1 MTGLDTKK
9 NSRPRSPVTRNKK
22 APGVLILNTDRP
34 KGDLFVEIEI
44 KSTKIYVPSVPS
56 SFAAM
61 QQVWDHQR
69 KCFRCPLLKVNE
81 SFFLLWSV
89 SNDSLHSIG
98 SFLPNKL
105 CDQCSAF
112 HRILLAKGFPIVE
125 RAPLVGLIQDIL
137 ELKSQ

>member
-22 APGVLILNTDRP
+22 TPGILIWNTDRP

-61 QQVWDHQR
+61 QQV
-69 KCFRCPLLKVNE
+69 
-81 SFFLLWSV
+81 
-89 SNDSLHSIG
+89 
-98 SFLPNKL
+98 
-105 CDQCSAF
+105 
-112 HRILLAKGFPIVE
+112 
-125 RAPLVGLIQDIL
+125 
-137 ELKSQ
+137 